1 MKTFQCKCHNCSQI
15 LSVQKSAMSIL
26 RHVNGLRLV
35 LVTAALLAVN
45 AVAQQAGVTNIMDTA
60 AGSTF
65 GLWQT
70 PMKIKGTPEELA
82 KEKESYLRAK
92 NGPAAPRKA
101 RTQPWDRRPVFKD
114 PDVREFVGKVVEA
127 AASSSS
133 PEAFAAAVAEIL
145 GDDKDVPAQYSLLR
159 AASLGI
165 FHSVLERPDEIWKV
179 KVLDG
184 MVAALKWP
192 EERVEYRVEFDPKAP
207 RTAEGALLSGFF
219 ERGVVDDRFGPYR
232 TYSTLT
238 AQGETKILKSNPEP
252 DLHAATPGR
261 ELKFKCVYDATGVH
275 FYFLCRDPEAWRTKI
290 GFANGAHFELTVMP
304 GEEGEW
310 YQTFFSAAVP
320 EDTVNVEW
328 DQPAPGHKLTR
339 DCVRNDSFVGDDAYA
354 FHSFFPWT
362 MFHTRMPADG
372 SVWRGVIVG
381 GWGDGSRAYGGG
393 KTHELGRGPRYV
405 FSMPPEAAR
414 AVREG
419 LVREAVGEY
428 LKVRKD
434 WAEVGFWE
442 DVHLG
447 DPDFFREAVLPLIE
461 RLDPPADRVVKGV
474 ATPEELEA
482 YGRDFV
488 ADWSDFRLA
497 LGRLRAAWL
506 EEGLFR

>member
-1 MKTFQCKCHNCSQI
+1 MKTFPLNCSQI
-15 LSVQKSAMSIL
+15 LIVHKSAMSIP
-26 RHVNGLRLV
+26 RHLKGLRLALAV
-35 LVTAALLAVN
+35 AALLAAN

-82 KEKESYLRAK
+82 KEKEAYLRGK
-92 NGPAAPRKA
+92 NGPAAPRKKSIP
-101 RTQPWDRRPVFKD
+101 PWKRPVVFKD
-114 PDVREFVGKVVEA
+114 PAIRDFVGKVGEA
-127 AASSSS
+127 AATATS
-133 PEAFAAAVAEIL
+133 PETFAAAVAEIL
-145 GDDKDVPAQYSLLR
+145 GGDKDVPAQYSLLR
-159 AASLGI
+159 SASLGV
-165 FHSVLERPDEIWKV
+165 FHSVAERPDEIWKV
-179 KVLDG
+179 KTLDR
-184 MVAALKWP
+184 MVAELKWP
-192 EERVEYRVEFDPKAP
+192 EERVEYRVEFAPDAP
-207 RTAEGALLSGFF
+207 RTAEGAVLSGFF
-219 ERGVVDDRFGPYR
+219 KRGEVDDRFGPYR
-232 TYSTLT
+232 TFSTLT
-238 AQGETKILKSNPEP
+238 AQGESKVLKSNPKP

-261 ELKFKCVYDATGVH
+261 ELSFKCVYDVTGVH
-275 FYFLCRDPEAWRTKI
+275 FYLLCRDPEAWRTKI
-290 GFANGAHFELTVMP
+290 GFANGAHFELSVMP

-310 YQTFFSAAVP
+310 YQTFFSATGP

-339 DCVRNDSFVGDDAYA
+339 DYVRNDAFVGDDAYA

-362 MFHTRMPADG
+362 MFHTRMPHDG

-381 GWGDGSRAYGGG
+381 SWGDGSRAYGGG

-434 WAEVGFWE
+434 WAEAGFWE

-447 DPDFFREAVLPLIE
+447 DPDFFREAVVPLIE
-461 RLDPPADRVVKGV
+461 RLDPPADRVLKSV
-474 ATPEELEA
+474 ATPEEIEA
-482 YGRDFV
+482 YCRDFV

-506 EEGLFR
+506 QEGLFR